1 MPKLQHAQ
9 SDRGRPFYQLRAV
22 GLGQGQLAL
31 EIWQLPSPATP
42 RLLVKE
48 RTAALKGRALEM
60 VETRVLRRL
69 KAAGIRIPA
78 LKRREGQD
86 FDLDEEVALNL
97 ALMFRTL
104 APMTSVERIRQVAEG
119 IDQMSREEAGYWLG
133 MAVHR
138 KNPRRVLAALRILL
152 TL

>member
-1 MPKLQHAQ
+1 MTKYQHART
-9 SDRGRPFYQLRAV
+9 DRGRPIYQLRAT

-42 RLLVKE
+42 RLLAKE

-60 VETRVLRRL
+60 VEMRVLRRL
-69 KAAGIRIPA
+69 KGAGIRVPS
-78 LKRREGQD
+78 LKKREGQD
-86 FDLDEEVALNL
+86 FSLDEDTALNL

-104 APMTSVERIRQVAEG
+104 APMTSVDRIRQVAEG

-152 TL
+152 TM

>member
-104 APMTSVERIRQVAEG
+104 APMTSV
-119 IDQMSREEAGYWLG
+119 
-133 MAVHR
+133 
-138 KNPRRVLAALRILL
+138 
-152 TL
+152 